1 MAINAN
7 SPNFFPANTYK
18 DTESTEDLPLDLPKF
33 SLPFASTVAICQ
45 NFTPPKFSRVQYM
58 FNGELK
64 GGREMG
70 QNSKQRVFA
79 APLKLVYSA
88 LDKCGMY

>member
-1 MAINAN
+1 
-7 SPNFFPANTYK
+7 
-18 DTESTEDLPLDLPKF
+18 
-33 SLPFASTVAICQ
+33 
-45 NFTPPKFSRVQYM
+45 M

-70 QNSKQRVFA
+70 QNTKQCMFA
-79 APLKLVYSA
+79 APLKLVYFA

>member
-1 MAINAN
+1 
-7 SPNFFPANTYK
+7 
-18 DTESTEDLPLDLPKF
+18 
-33 SLPFASTVAICQ
+33 
-45 NFTPPKFSRVQYM
+45 M
-58 FNGELK
+58 FNRELK

-79 APLKLVYSA
+79 APLKLVYSV